1 MEIKQLSLF
10 ARIAELGSLT
20 RAADT
25 LGVTQAA
32 LSRQLAQLEAELQ
45 VSLFRRNGR
54 GVVLSEPGRRLL
66 EQVPMVLRQME
77 LAERAARCQSK
88 DLRGNFVLGLAPSLA
103 RTAVTALIQAFR
115 AQLPDVTVRTVDGTS
130 AVLKRLVED
139 GKLDC
144 GVVYGSGDETALEF
158 RRIAQERLYL
168 VSPRAATLPATA
180 SQGSLPL
187 CDIPRLPLI
196 ISNRGNPIHKA
207 LDRALSDL
215 GGAPD
220 IAHEIENL
228 SAIIDLVRNGYG
240 HSVIPLS
247 GVYPHLASPELAV
260 RRIEQPELLVQLSLV
275 CHGDSRRD
283 PLIGTC
289 ASLVQ
294 QVIYKELQNYQKKL
308 EPAAPTESAP

>member
-45 VSLFRRNGR
+45 VALFRRNGR
-54 GVVLSEPGRRLL
+54 GVVLTEPGRRLL
-66 EQVPMVLRQME
+66 EQVPMVFRQLE
-77 LAERAARCQSK
+77 LAERAARGQSK
-88 DLRGNFVLGLAPSLA
+88 DLRGNFILGLAPSLA
-103 RTAVTALIQAFR
+103 RTAVTALIHAFR

-130 AVLKRLVED
+130 AVLMQLVED
-139 GKLDC
+139 RKLDC
-144 GVVYGSGDETALEF
+144 AVVYGSRDDPALSF
-158 RRIAQERLYL
+158 RRIGQERLYL
-168 VSPRAATLPATA
+168 VSPRAATLPSGA
-180 SQGSLPL
+180 SPGSLPL
-187 CDIPRLPLI
+187 GVIPRLPLI
-196 ISNRGNPIHKA
+196 ISSRRNPIHEA
-207 LDRALSDL
+207 LDKALSDIDEK
-215 GGAPD
+215 PD

-228 SAIIDLVRNGYG
+228 YAIVDLVRNGYG

-247 GVYPHLASPELAV
+247 GVYPHLESPELAV
-260 RRIEQPELLVQLSLV
+260 RQIEQPELLVQLSLV
-275 CHGDSRRD
+275 CHGDSRKD

-294 QVIYKELQNYQKKL
+294 QVIHEELQNYEAKL
-308 EPAAPTESAP
+308 EQAVPPDSSP